1 VIASVSQQL
10 GGMTRVGVV
19 GVTRTLGGVSS
30 GSLPSLPAGYAFWV
44 DENGNYAVDEN
55 GNYIVFKVD

>member
-1 VIASVSQQL
+1 MIASVSQQI
-10 GGMTRVGVV
+10 GGIDRVGVV
-19 GVTRTLGGVSS
+19 GVTRVLGGAPS